1 MGFIVR
7 IYRQIYR
14 LSTGF
19 YLIFRNQPTSNE
31 KMIFLLTFLR
41 IESKRFLAKILP
53 VFHPSKERFLKYK
66 VSFPNYEAFSNL
78 FMEIFVLG
86 EYAFDGTENSLII
99 DCGANIGMSVMYF
112 KNTHPNSTIIAF
124 EPDDNAYKYLARNI
138 EMNGLQDVH
147 LNKIAVLDKDGEAKW
162 YSALHESTASLLEM
176 SVFQSS
182 LGNQQ
187 VKSTTVNCARLSS
200 FIDRQVN
207 LLKLDVQGAETKVLE
222 DLKNTDKIK
231 FVNDMIIEYHFDS
244 VNNPLGKLISILEE
258 NGFYVS
264 IHAYH
269 QVKLPPYYKT
279 RGESYFFV
287 IFASRIKGEKT
298 PAGDIR

>member
-1 MGFIVR
+1 
-7 IYRQIYR
+7 
-14 LSTGF
+14 
-19 YLIFRNQPTSNE
+19 
-31 KMIFLLTFLR
+31 
-41 IESKRFLAKILP
+41 
-53 VFHPSKERFLKYK
+53 
-66 VSFPNYEAFSNL
+66 
-78 FMEIFVLG
+78 MEIFVLG
-86 EYAFDGTENSLII
+86 EYAFDGPENSLII

-112 KNTHPNSTIIAF
+112 KRTHPNSTIIAF
-124 EPDDNAYKYLARNI
+124 EADDKAFEYLSRNI
-138 EMNGLQDVH
+138 ETNGLTDVH
-147 LNKIAVLDKDGEAKW
+147 LNKTAVFDRDGEITW
-162 YSALHESTASLLEM
+162 YSALHDTPSSLLEM

-182 LGNQQ
+182 LGEQKL
-187 VKSTTVNCARLSS
+187 KSTTVACAMLSS
-200 FIDRQVN
+200 FIDRPVN

-287 IFASRIKGEKT
+287 IFASRIKGEKA
-298 PAGDIR
+298 PVK